1 VDGESFLCFKLVVV
15 TTLLCTV
22 PSFTSFLHITFVL
35 EPGVGQLVGQETTRP
50 ANSGST
56 CEILEE
62 EVPSYLLSALH
73 IIRTHY
79 DDVSGKPYPNARV

>member
-1 VDGESFLCFKLVVV
+1 MKLLGSLPTAAHHSTLHGAEFHFFSSYNLC
-15 TTLLCTV
+15 
-22 PSFTSFLHITFVL
+22 L

-56 CEILEE
+56 REILEE